1 MQLRC
6 DRPVRGQFVMHRRR
20 LRSEDGGNALARR
33 PDHGR
38 DSVPPPTQYS
48 SLLHETPQYIL
59 AYFGKTG
66 LCSDNG
72 YSRKQSERAPMS
84 AALATIE
91 AAALPAIVQ
100 AEIDTARTFALAEKS
115 DATRKAYR
123 SDFTIFAAWCRAR
136 GLEPLPAATDTVA
149 AFLAAQATEGAKV
162 STIDRRAA
170 AIRYAHRLA
179 GHEPP
184 TASEAVRAVMR
195 GIRRTVGAA
204 PERKAAAVADQVRA
218 MLDACPD
225 TLQGKRDRALL
236 ALGFAGAFRRSE
248 LVALQVSDLSE
259 APDGFRVVIRHSKTD
274 QEGQGQEIAIPRGS
288 RLRPV
293 EAVQV
298 WLDAAGITEGPIF
311 RSVAKGGRVAPLALS
326 DRSVAAI
333 VKSHAK
339 YVGWIRFSMPGTA
352 SAVAS

>member
-1 MQLRC
+1 
-6 DRPVRGQFVMHRRR
+6 
-20 LRSEDGGNALARR
+20 
-33 PDHGR
+33 
-38 DSVPPPTQYS
+38 
-48 SLLHETPQYIL
+48 
-59 AYFGKTG
+59 
-66 LCSDNG
+66 
-72 YSRKQSERAPMS
+72 MS

-91 AAALPAIVQ
+91 APALPAIVQ
-100 AEIDTARTFALAEKS
+100 GEIDTARTFARAEKS

-149 AFLAAQATEGAKV
+149 AFLAAQATEGGKA
-162 STIDRRAA
+162 STIGRRAA

-184 TASEAVRAVMR
+184 TASEAVRATMR
-195 GIRRTVGAA
+195 GIRRTIGAA

-311 RSVAKGGRVAPLALS
+311 RSVAKGGRVASLALP
-326 DRSVAAI
+326 DRSVAAAI
-333 VKSHAK
+333 VKSHAE
-339 YVGWIRFSMPGTA
+339 YVGLNPVLYAGHSLRSGFLTSAAEAGAGIFKMMEVSRHKSVDTLRGYVRRADLFRDHAGA
-352 SAVAS
+352 SFL